1 MKLEIGGE
9 SYSALEGLFCPVV
22 NIDNDLIVVFLMLDC
37 EKKLVVVIFYPML
50 HCTIAFM
57 VLYVC
62 KHNMVGNS

>member
-1 MKLEIGGE
+1 M
-9 SYSALEGLFCPVV
+9 FCPVV

-57 VLYVC
+57 VLYEC